1 MKHELN
7 TVLEIKDAIS
17 KLSENEKGEL
27 FDWLEIHL
35 GTQEIVEQVIRLTQC
50 HTIWWRISDSEE
62 VKNYNEA
69 FQEHLNF
76 FEPVRHILLWQ
87 GFFVICYQLF
97 DQRQDSKHIQ
107 FLIDLLARKDVQLAD
122 EMRKKI
128 KDYAVLN
135 KVKTIRHKVS
145 AHRERNRSPQQIVK
159 DVAPVVKELKEIVI
173 FVQDIV
179 STLVEALGGEK
190 KRSVLQKFSDCEN
203 SAYNS
208 VFQVMEI
215 LVKPFREVS

>member
-1 MKHELN
+1 MKHRLN
-7 TVLEIKDAIS
+7 TALEIKDAIS

-50 HTIWWRISDSEE
+50 HTIWWRISNSED
-62 VKNYNEA
+62 VKNYNET

-107 FLIDLLARKDVQLAD
+107 SLIDLLARTDVKLAD

-135 KVKTIRHKVS
+135 KVKTIRNKVS
-145 AHRERNRSPQQIVK
+145 AHRERNWSPQQIVK
-159 DVAPVVKELKEIVI
+159 DVGQVVKELKEIVF

-179 STLVEALGGEK
+179 STLVEALGGENK
-190 KRSVLQKFSDCEN
+190 PSVLQKFSDCEN

-215 LVKPFREVS
+215 LAKPLREVS